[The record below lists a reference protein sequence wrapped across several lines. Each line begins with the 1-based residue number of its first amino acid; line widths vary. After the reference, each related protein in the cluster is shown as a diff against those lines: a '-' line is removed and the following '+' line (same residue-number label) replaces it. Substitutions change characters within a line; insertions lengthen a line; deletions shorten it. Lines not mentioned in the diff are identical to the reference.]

1 MLATPRIAVVVLLVV
16 PFFLLFTL
24 SARAEEERGRFGLGL
39 RAGPSV
45 VTQRSD
51 AGGTRS
57 DTKGVLGPMVG
68 ANFLYDL
75 TRKFSLGLNVEWE
88 IHEIQVSGTNF
99 GEGIVVAILPF
110 AQYRFIDWKG
120 LMPYIAFGLGMNVN
134 SFSESG
140 TLKGAST
147 SIHPENSFALKG
159 SAGLDYFFFK
169 KWALNLDAGWRWNT
183 GNFETRVNGVPVAS
197 AAGTFKGSVLSLLI
211 GVRYYF

>member
-1 MLATPRIAVVVLLVV
+1 MLAASRRTIVVLLAI
-16 PFFLLFTL
+16 FLLPFL
-24 SARAEEERGRFGLGL
+24 SAARAEEGRGRIGLGL
-39 RAGPSV
+39 RTGPSI

-68 ANFLYDL
+68 VNFLYDL

-99 GEGIVVAILPF
+99 GDGIVVAILPF

-120 LMPYIAFGLGMNVN
+120 LMPYLALGLGMNVN

-169 KWALNLDAGWRWNT
+169 KWALNFDAGWRWNT
-183 GNFETRVNGVPVAS
+183 GNFETRVNGVPVA
-197 AAGTFKGSVLSLLI
+197 AAGGTFKGSVLTVLI